1 MDDVSKRNAAD
12 MKTLIPVAGMRFT
25 YHSTEFEIGHA
36 AYADVR
42 YNAVAG
48 GKNFRMP
55 IARFHELVDAGDIVV
70 SSESLLLSNS
80 SYLIFTEKEMKERVR
95 RLRYAQGA
103 TTELSKP
110 TAQSKLK
117 VWVNSFAKRLHDSD
131 VPGASSVARWVKS
144 LRDYGEE
151 QFLNGPRRA
160 GNWTL
165 RFGANVEAAIQDGL
179 ADYMKAEKKS
189 TKGVLAHVHGYLLSN
204 DATAEQTPSLRT
216 IRRRIKKID
225 PYLLMRVK
233 QGHIAAERAMKAG
246 GRTRSAALPMFCV
259 EIDSHMCDVLVV
271 DDLTKDVVGRP
282 IFTVAIDIRTRCIVG
297 WHMSMYKASATTTL
311 AVVKDMFTRPARGL
325 PGGIPVHL
333 IPDNGVEFANTP
345 VMRLMVKA
353 QVIIEPA
360 RVREPNDKPHVESFF
375 RTFTTQLS
383 HTLPGTTFSSPVERG
398 EYKSDKQACLTL
410 DQVKGY
416 AEKWIEDVYH
426 KTPHTSTG
434 RAPIML
440 WREETAKTKP
450 LTMSEDEVN
459 IIARTPHL
467 LSINRGRVR
476 QDNLAWF
483 SHALQTLNSTHKGKV
498 VVLIDDMDL
507 SKVYVEDPRSKGAF
521 IVAESTDPE
530 YTNGLTR
537 TVHQEVRDKVKRM
550 SDRDLE
556 ELGEKAHLYALFDLM
571 QEIQKD
577 SEFAQKQIRRLRE
590 GKKELDKRAE
600 RVTNAMD
607 RDTPILTS
615 RVQAASGIPAELIDP
630 DTGEISAPGQGGLHR
645 KDPAPNLQASLDDD
659 DYDVTILD

>member
-1 MDDVSKRNAAD
+1 MDDVSKSNAAD

-25 YHSTEFEIGHA
+25 YHSTDFEIGHA
-36 AYADVR
+36 AYAEVR
-42 YNAVAG
+42 YNAIAG
-48 GKNFRMP
+48 GKSFRMP
-55 IARFHELVDAGDIVV
+55 IARFHELVDAGEIVV

-80 SYLIFTEKEMKERVR
+80 PYLIFTEKEMKERVR
-95 RLRYAQGA
+95 RLQYAKGA
-103 TTELSKP
+103 TTELTKP

-117 VWVNSFAKRLHDSD
+117 VWVNSFAKRLQDSD

-144 LRDYGEE
+144 LREYGEE
-151 QFLNGPRRA
+151 HFLNGPRRA

-165 RFGANVEAAIQDGL
+165 RFGANVEAGIQDGL

-189 TKGVLAHVHGYLLSN
+189 TTGVLAHVHGYLLSN
-204 DATAEQTPSLRT
+204 GATAEQTPSLRT

-233 QGHIAAERAMKAG
+233 QGPIAAERAMKAG
-246 GRTRSAALPMFCV
+246 GRTRSAAQPMFCV

-271 DDLTKDVVGRP
+271 DELTKDVVGRP
-282 IFTVAIDIRTRCIVG
+282 ILTVAIDIRTRCIVG

-311 AVVKDMFTRPARGL
+311 AVVKDMFTRPTRGL

-383 HTLPGTTFSSPVERG
+383 HSLPGTTFSNPVERG
-398 EYKSDKQACLTL
+398 EYKSEKRACLTL

-416 AEKWIEDVYH
+416 AEKWIEEVYH

-440 WREETAKTKP
+440 WREETGKAKP
-450 LTMSEDEVN
+450 RTMSEDEVN
-459 IIARTPHL
+459 VIARTPYL

-483 SHALQTLNSTHKGKV
+483 SHALQTLKTTHKGKV

-507 SKVYVEDPRSKGAF
+507 RKVYIEDPRNKGAY

-530 YTNGLTR
+530 YTTGLTR
-537 TVHQEVRDKVKRM
+537 SMHRAARDKLAEFT
-550 SDRDLE
+550 SRDLE
-556 ELGEKAHLYALFDLM
+556 ELGDKAPLYALFTLM

-577 SEFAQKQIRRLRE
+577 SAFAQKQIRRLRE

-600 RVTNAMD
+600 KVTKAMD
-607 RDTPILTS
+607 RDTTIPTS
-615 RVQAASGIPAELIDP
+615 RMQAASGIPADLIDP
-630 DTGEISAPGQGGLHR
+630 DTGEISAPAQGVLNQEAAA
-645 KDPAPNLQASLDDD
+645 PASEASFDDD
-659 DYDVTILD
+659 ADITILN